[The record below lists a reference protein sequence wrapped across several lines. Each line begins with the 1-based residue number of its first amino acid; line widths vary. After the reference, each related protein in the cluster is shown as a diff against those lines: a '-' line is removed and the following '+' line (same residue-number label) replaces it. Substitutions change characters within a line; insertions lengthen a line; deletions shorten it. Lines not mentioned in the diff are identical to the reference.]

1 MKAGVYQNT
10 DEAVAM
16 MLTAAKD
23 RRLVAAGAKVAV
35 MHANGEESPSE
46 ETVIKF
52 VDV

>member
-1 MKAGVYQNT
+1 MKADAYKDT
-10 DEAVAM
+10 DDAVAKII
-16 MLTAAKD
+16 ASSKD
-23 RRLVAAGAKVAV
+23 ARLVSAGAKVAV